1 MGIFDRRQALRPR
14 RRSAARGPRARLPRW
29 SGRRWL
35 ATAVLLAGVGPLAP
49 VACLRFLDP
58 PASAF
63 MLRDGVARL
72 AAGKGWVAY
81 DWVDYED
88 ISPHVRLAVV
98 AAEDQRFPEH
108 DGFDFAAIEKAVAH
122 NQRSERKRGAS
133 TISQQ
138 VAKNLFLWPERSWL
152 RKGLEAYLTVAI
164 EALWPKRRILEVYL
178 NVAELGDGVY
188 GVGAASRKFFG
199 RDVRWLGPPQAAAL
213 AAVLPSPR
221 RMRADAPG
229 PYAQRRA
236 RWIQAQMRRLG
247 PRYLQGL

>member
-1 MGIFDRRQALRPR
+1 MGLFDRTRPLRPR
-14 RRSAARGPRARLPRW
+14 RRAAPRGARARLPRW
-29 SGRRWL
+29 KARRWL
-35 ATAVLLAGVGPLAP
+35 ATALLLGLVGPLAP
-49 VACLRFLDP
+49 AACLRFVDP
-58 PASAF
+58 PVSAF
-63 MLRDGVARL
+63 MLRDGLARL
-72 AAGKGWVAY
+72 AAGKSWPAH

-108 DGFDFAAIEKAVAH
+108 QGFDFAAIEKAVAH

-138 VAKNLFLWPERSWL
+138 VAKNLFLWPERSWV
-152 RKGLEAYLTVAI
+152 RKGLEVYFTLAI

-188 GVGAASRKFFG
+188 GVGAASRRFFG
-199 RDVRWLGPPQAAAL
+199 RDVRWLGPREAAVL
-213 AAVLPSPR
+213 AAVLPSPK

-247 PRYLQGL
+247 HSYLDGL